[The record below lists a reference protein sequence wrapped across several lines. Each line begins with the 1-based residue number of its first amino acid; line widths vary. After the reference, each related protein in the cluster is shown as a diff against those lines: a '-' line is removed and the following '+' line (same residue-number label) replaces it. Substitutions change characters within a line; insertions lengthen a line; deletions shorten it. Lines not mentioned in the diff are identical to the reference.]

1 MRNIPALIV
10 IIIAIVAIII
20 VIGFTVAS
28 IMHKYTTKDM
38 NPEVVTQV
46 ENIPELDQKIY
57 SLQLFASNNYSSVEH
72 QKEKLEKQGYDTNVM
87 KTLKDGEILYRLRLD
102 GLYGENEAIALGEEI
117 KRKFP
122 SIQNYWLDQ
131 VGSESERPVNVAET
145 RQIEQS
151 NKEKPIEQQTV
162 QEQVTQKP
170 PIGETQYEVQLMA
183 SSNYAKIEDAKGALS
198 RLGYETKIVNKTEG
212 TKVVYRLRLK
222 TLYSKSD
229 AITLGEKI
237 IKDSPLISG
246 YWLDEIK
253 DGKSV
258 PNQQQI
264 SKTVEP
270 VKTQT
275 TTKSID
281 TGQKIYEIQ
290 LLANTKLDA
299 VEKRK
304 KDLENKG
311 YSAKILSIVVKGTT
325 FYRLRLNESFTQTDA
340 RDLGEILKKNVSFV
354 KDYWIVKKSP
364 DDKIVTTTGNTVKKE
379 VPKQETKKVTTK
391 TVPPKE
397 EEKLPVET
405 DVSANP
411 NYQSTIVDYSAS
423 CNSNEVNIRTGPGAH
438 FEIDPI
444 GKLMQGITVFV
455 VEEKTGWARFTIT
468 PNDESWSGWV
478 NLEYLDKN

>member
-10 IIIAIVAIII
+10 LIIAIGAIII
-20 VIGFTVAS
+20 VVGFIVAS
-28 IMHKYTTKDM
+28 ITHNYTTK
-38 NPEVVTQV
+38 EITTESVTQV

-57 SLQLFASNNYSSVEH
+57 ALQLFASNNYSRVEH

-87 KTLKDGEILYRLRLD
+87 KTLKEGEILYRLRLD

-117 KRKFP
+117 KRKF
-122 SIQNYWLDQ
+122 STIQNYWLDQ
-131 VGSESERPVNVAET
+131 VGSETDEPVDVAVAKELVQT
-145 RQIEQS
+145 IKEIPVEKQTIQEKITQIPQTG
-151 NKEKPIEQQTV
+151 EK
-162 QEQVTQKP
+162 
-170 PIGETQYEVQLMA
+170 QYEVQLMA
-183 SSNYAKIEDAKGALS
+183 SSNYAKIEEAKGALS

-222 TLYSKSD
+222 DLYPKSN

-237 IKDSPLISG
+237 IKESPLISG

-258 PNQQQI
+258 PNQQLI
-264 SKTVEP
+264 SKTIEEP
-270 VKTQT
+270 VKTT
-275 TTKSID
+275 TTKSIS
-281 TGQKIYEIQ
+281 TGEKIYEVQ
-290 LLANTKLDA
+290 LLANTKLDM

-304 KDLENKG
+304 TDLDNKG
-311 YSAKILSIVVKGTT
+311 YSAKILSAVIKGTT
-325 FYRLRLNESFTQTDA
+325 YYRLRLSESYTQTDA
-340 RDLGEILKKNVSFV
+340 KNIGEILKKNVSFV

-364 DDKIVTTTGNTVKKE
+364 DDKIVTTTGKTVKKE
-379 VPKQETKKVTTK
+379 VPKQEIVEKK
-391 TVPPKE
+391 PPKK

-405 DVSANP
+405 DASVNP
-411 NYQSTIVDYSAS
+411 NYQTTIVDYSAS

-455 VEEKTGWARFTIT
+455 VEEKNGWARFTIT